1 MGDRALAELAAQ
13 LGERLLA
20 TGQSLMSVE
29 SCTGGWVAQVLTSVP
44 GSSQWF
50 ERGLVTYS
58 NRAKTDLAGVDPS
71 LLEQYGAVSEEVAA
85 AMARGGL
92 ARSRA
97 NLSLAITGIA
107 GPGGGSPEKP
117 VGTVWFAWAGFPGMG
132 LNQPETSI
140 RRFLGG
146 REAVRL
152 QSVKCALEGA
162 LERLASAG

>member
-1 MGDRALAELAAQ
+1 MGDRVLQALAAQ

-20 TGQSLMSVE
+20 TGQRLMTVE

-58 NRAKTDLAGVDPS
+58 NRAKTDLAGVNPT
-71 LLEQYGAVSEEVAA
+71 LLEQFGAVSEEVAA

-107 GPGGGSPEKP
+107 GPGGGSTEKP
-117 VGTVWFAWAGFPGMG
+117 VGTVWFAWAGFPGTDD
-132 LNQPETSI
+132 NEPETSH
-140 RRFLGG
+140 RRFIGN
-146 REAVRL
+146 REAVRRK
-152 QSVKCALEGA
+152 SVQYALEGV